1 VRKLLIAA
9 LFAAVSA
16 TGAFSAAPE
25 GGSFV
30 LKNVTVHAVSGPK
43 LDGASVLVLDGKI
56 AEVGVKLT
64 PPKGKIRIIDGKGLH
79 VWPGMIN
86 SGTMVGLSE
95 IGSIRETNDT
105 GELGTFDPQLRPIIA
120 MNPDSEHIPVVRA
133 NGITMTALLPAGAG
147 GGRGSVQMI
156 GGQISL
162 AHLAGWTWEEM
173 EVLRTAGMHLRYPV
187 IPRLS
192 FDQPRFAATRETYA
206 SLKRQHDQE
215 VQDLASFFDDAR
227 SYWTA
232 KKAGLP
238 LKADLKLEALV
249 PVLEGKVPLV
259 AFASHEREIR
269 EAIEFA
275 GKQQV
280 KLVLAGVR
288 KPGATLDT
296 IAKKQIPV
304 ILGRT
309 QTGADEEDDP
319 YDEPYALPA
328 KLHAAGV
335 KFCFAT
341 FDTEF
346 ARNLPYQASQGVPYG
361 LPYDEALRA
370 VTLNAAEIWGID
382 KDYGSIDTGKVADLV
397 VTDGDLLE
405 VRTSVKMVFIRGSEV
420 DLETRHTRL
429 YKKYL
434 ARP

>member
-1 VRKLLIAA
+1 MKTLLIAG
-9 LFAAVSA
+9 LFAVV
-16 TGAFSAAPE
+16 TFAAPPE
-25 GGSFV
+25 GGSFL
-30 LKNVTVHAVSGPK
+30 LKNVTVHPVSGPK

-56 AEVGVKLT
+56 AEVGAKVT
-64 PPKGKIRIIDGKGLH
+64 PPKTKIRIIDGKGLH

-86 SGTMVGLSE
+86 SGSMVGLSE

-105 GELGTFDPQLRPIIA
+105 GELGTFDPQLRPIVA
-120 MNPDSEHIPVVRA
+120 LNPDSEHIPVVRA

-147 GGRGSVQMI
+147 GGRGAAANVQMI

-173 EVLRTAGMHLRYPV
+173 EVRRTAGMHLRYPAISPV
-187 IPRLS
+187 S
-192 FDQPRFAATRETYA
+192 FDPVTFAVTRGNYPN
-206 SLKRQHDQE
+206 SKRQHDQQLQE
-215 VQDLASFFDDAR
+215 LTSFFDDAR

-232 KKAGLP
+232 KLAAQPVKT
-238 LKADLKLEALV
+238 DLKFEALI
-249 PVLEGKVPLV
+249 PVLEGKTPLV
-259 AFASHEREIR
+259 VFASHEREIR

-275 GKQQV
+275 DKQQV
-280 KLVLAGVR
+280 KLVLAAVR
-288 KPGATLDT
+288 KPGAALET
-296 IAKKQIPV
+296 IAKKKIPV

-309 QTGADEEDDP
+309 QTGVEEEDDP

-328 KLHAAGV
+328 KLQAAGV

-346 ARNLPYQASQGVPYG
+346 ARNLPYQASQGVPCG
-361 LPYDEALRA
+361 LPYDEALRS

-382 KDYGSIDTGKVADLV
+382 KEYGSIDAGKMADLV

-405 VRTSVKMVFIRGSEV
+405 VTTNVKMVFIGGTEV

-429 YKKYL
+429 YKKYA